1 MNQDI
6 FTSMPV
12 RKAYMK
18 LAIPVVM
25 SMVITLVYNMVDTFF
40 IARTNNATLV
50 AGVVLCSPIFT
61 LMIAIGDILGL
72 GGSSV
77 ISRQFGMQKFERG
90 QKLSAFCF
98 CGAIVEGLIVAALLF
113 ALRTPVLHLLGADND
128 TLPYAMQY
136 YSYLLLGAPFIILS
150 FSPANILRTEG
161 LAKESMFGTVLGAV
175 INMILDPIFIFGLG
189 LGAAGAAIATV
200 IGYLCS
206 DLFFLW
212 VLLTKSQRLSARPKD
227 VNVTRREILD
237 ILAIGI
243 PASITNLMQSIC
255 VTLTN
260 RTLLPYGT
268 NSIAAMGIVMKV
280 SMIATLI
287 LIGFAYGAQPLIGFN
302 YGANN
307 RKRLKEV
314 LSFGYR
320 FEIFTAPL
328 FTALLSLAAGPI
340 LGVFMDD
347 PEIVRLGVPMLRLQQ
362 AGMIF
367 MSIVLVTTCTFQAAG
382 KALGAFLLSVNRQ
395 GILFMVVLLT
405 ASRFFG
411 YYGILAS
418 QAVSDLLTAIL
429 AVVLYRVYMGDNKN
443 IS

>member
-320 FEIFTAPL
+320 FEIFTALL